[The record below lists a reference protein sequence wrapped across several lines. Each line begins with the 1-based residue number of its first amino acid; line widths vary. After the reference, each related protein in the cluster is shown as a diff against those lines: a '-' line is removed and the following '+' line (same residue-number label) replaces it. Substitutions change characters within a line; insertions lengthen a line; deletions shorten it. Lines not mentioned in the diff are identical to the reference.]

1 MSFLTRQKLK
11 KDPFSQFAL
20 WFEDAKKSS
29 GMQYPE
35 AMCVSNIGEGGFPDA
50 RMVLLKNFDERGFV
64 FYTNLDSPNKKWK
77 MVSAKMALTFYWPGI
92 RRQVRIQGTTELVSD
107 EEANEYFASRPRLSQ
122 LGAWASDQSEV
133 LESRATLVKKVA
145 KYAVKFVG
153 KQVPRPP
160 HWTGVR
166 VIPIK
171 VEFWQD
177 QRNRLHDRFL
187 FIRNKNNQWDIKRLY
202 P

>member
-1 MSFLTRQKLK
+1 MSFLTRQKLE
-11 KDPFSQFAL
+11 KDPFSQFAR

-35 AMCVSNIGEGGFPDA
+35 AMCVSNMGEEGFPDA

-64 FYTNLDSPNKKWK
+64 FYTNLDSPNKKGK
-77 MVSAKMALTFYWPGI
+77 MVPAKMALTFYWPGI
-92 RRQVRIQGTTELVSD
+92 RRSVRIQGTTELVSD
-107 EEANEYFASRPRLSQ
+107 EEADEYFASRPRLSQ

-133 LESRATLVKKVA
+133 LESRTTLVKKVA
-145 KYAVKFVG
+145 KYAIKFAG
-153 KQVPRPP
+153 KAVPRPP

-166 VIPIK
+166 VIPRK

-177 QRNRLHDRFL
+177 QCNRLHDRFL
-187 FIRNKNNQWDIKRLY
+187 YQRNKNNAWDIKRLY